1 MTTVLSSLFVSLDG
15 VAEVDPDWH
24 FPYFDEHMSAA
35 VSHDYE
41 GTDVMVLGRVTYDSF
56 AEAWP
61 AREEAGDVDAPFA
74 KQLGDTRKVVATR
87 RGDELGWR
95 NVSATD
101 DVLGTVQAL
110 RTESG
115 VNKVLIAG
123 SLSIVRQLLRAG
135 ELDDSACWSIR

>member
-87 RGDELGWR
+87 GATSWVGAMCLRPTMC
-95 NVSATD
+95 SARSR
-101 DVLGTVQAL
+101 LCAP
-110 RTESG
+110 S
-115 VNKVLIAG
+115 
-123 SLSIVRQLLRAG
+123 RA
-135 ELDDSACWSIR
+135 